1 VKTIAFVVWTMVV
14 TTLGTACDSSTPEST
29 GGASGVAQGG
39 AGGGGGWGATG
50 GGAAGGGAT
59 GGATAMGSAVGD
71 ACDPDTQCPAGGS
84 GTATCLTD
92 WPGGYCAVTGCAP
105 HGHDCPNDS
114 GLGGTGTAGGKCV
127 LAPAET
133 CLALC
138 AVDADC
144 RAGYA
149 CVDKDDAANHDPVK
163 VCFPKAS

>member
-1 VKTIAFVVWTMVV
+1 MILVKTIARIAGTMVV
-14 TTLGTACDSSTPEST
+14 IALGTACSGSTPVST
-29 GGASGVAQGG
+29 GGGGGGGAAQGGTGGGGTTQGG
-39 AGGGGGWGATG
+39 AGS
-50 GGAAGGGAT
+50 GGAGGAP
-59 GGATAMGSAVGD
+59 AAAVGD
-71 ACDPDTQCPAGGS
+71 ACDPGTQCPAGGS
-84 GTATCLTD
+84 GAPTCLTD

-105 HGHDCPNDS
+105 HGHDCPNDP
-114 GLGGTGTAGGKCV
+114 GLGGAATAGSKCV

-138 AVDADC
+138 VGDADC